1 MDRPISAIPA
11 IPAVIRALGALVRR
25 AGNRRFA
32 PGIGKMLVLAAI
44 LSLPC
49 SGCFTSQ
56 PFSDDGK
63 SAGPLGTFQLT
74 SATMGS
80 RTISPGVCLA
90 GDRGFFLGADFVDA
104 TAGVVVRL
112 AIDPVDG
119 PAIRAFDRSA
129 EFDKFAVFR
138 RPECRTFHFS
148 DESTMWRINDVQD
161 YKVSLDLDCSNKTG
175 DSLVGKAS
183 ASHCH

>member
-1 MDRPISAIPA
+1 MDGQFITAIP
-11 IPAVIRALGALVRR
+11 IPAAPGMIARGPRLAK
-25 AGNRRFA
+25 RRFV
-32 PGIGKMLVLAAI
+32 PGIGKTLALAAT
-44 LSLPC
+44 LSLAS
-49 SGCFTSQ
+49 SGCFTGA
-56 PFSDDGK
+56 PFLDDAK

-74 SATMGS
+74 SAAIGS

-90 GDRGFFLGADFVDA
+90 GDRSFFLGADLEDA

-119 PAIRAFDRSA
+119 PAIRVFDRSA
-129 EFDKFAVFR
+129 VFDKSVVFR

-161 YKVSLDLDCSNKTG
+161 YKFSLELDCSNKAG

>member
-1 MDRPISAIPA
+1 MDRQS
-11 IPAVIRALGALVRR
+11 IPAVTPALGALVRR
-25 AGNRRFA
+25 LGNCRFA
-32 PGIGKMLVLAAI
+32 PSIGKSLVLAAS

-63 SAGPLGTFQLT
+63 STGPLGAFQLS
-74 SATMGS
+74 SAAMGS
-80 RTISPGVCLA
+80 RTISPGACLA

-119 PAIRAFDRSA
+119 PAIRVFDRSA
-129 EFDKFAVFR
+129 EFDKSVVFR
-138 RPECRTFHFS
+138 RSECRTFHFS

-161 YKVSLDLDCSNKTG
+161 YKVTLELDCSNKTG
-175 DSLVGKAS
+175 DSLAGKAS